1 METLNFEQPHIL
13 SSLPWRRQW
22 VKDAWLK
29 ALLVIYDKKNNQYK
43 ELKKLSNEWLK
54 RDHGTRM
61 SREESEN
68 ERNQGAGRLENAK

>member
-1 METLNFEQPHIL
+1 M
-13 SSLPWRRQW
+13 
-22 VKDAWLK
+22 K